1 MRTDWHVAQ
10 VIHGIG
16 ITGLG
21 TGDRVVFRIC
31 DGQVQVLA
39 HGKLTALLS
48 LAAAQ
53 HSLETQRTPDYRAVR
68 AANQVRLSIRWDEV
82 REGRKF
88 LNPAGSRWAA

>member
-1 MRTDWHVAQ
+1 MRTDWHVAS

-31 DGQVQVLA
+31 DGEVQVIA
-39 HGKLTALLS
+39 HGRITARLS

-53 HSLETQRTPDYRAVR
+53 QALECQRTPSYQPVR
-68 AANQVRLSIRWDEV
+68 AANQTRLDIRWDST
-82 REGRKF
+82 REARRFDGRDGK
-88 LNPAGSRWAA
+88 RAA

>member
-31 DGQVQVLA
+31 DGEVQVIGR
-39 HGKLTALLS
+39 GKITARLS

-53 HSLETQRTPDYRAVR
+53 QALETQRTPDYRPVR
-68 AANQVRLSIRWDEV
+68 AANQIRLSIRWDET
-82 REGRKF
+82 REARRFDGRD
-88 LNPAGSRWAA
+88 RRAA

>member
-10 VIHGIG
+10 VIHGTG

-21 TGDRVVFRIC
+21 TGDRVVFRLC
-31 DGQVQVLA
+31 DGEVQVIG
-39 HGKLTALLS
+39 HGRITARLS

-53 HSLETQRTPDYRAVR
+53 QALECQRTPSYQPVR
-68 AANQVRLSIRWDEV
+68 AANQINLSIRWDEV
-82 REGRKF
+82 REGRRF